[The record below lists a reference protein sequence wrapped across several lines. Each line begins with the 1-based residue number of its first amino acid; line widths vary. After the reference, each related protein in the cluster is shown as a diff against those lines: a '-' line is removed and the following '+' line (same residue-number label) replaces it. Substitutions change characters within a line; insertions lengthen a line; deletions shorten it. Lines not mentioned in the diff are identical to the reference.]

1 MIGPVSYTLGHGD
14 GDTRR
19 PNAARS
25 RDSDKFSTL
34 VGALGSGTG
43 LFVWILMKMKMMAV
57 GAVGNRAR
65 AVFQAPVGALCA
77 SMGAAASTAPALAV
91 GTAFG

>member
-1 MIGPVSYTLGHGD
+1 
-14 GDTRR
+14 
-19 PNAARS
+19 
-25 RDSDKFSTL
+25 
-34 VGALGSGTG
+34 
-43 LFVWILMKMKMMAV
+43 MKMKMMAV
-57 GAVGNRAR
+57 GAVGNRAH

>member
-1 MIGPVSYTLGHGD
+1 MLRRGSVTDIGQQCQ
-14 GDTRR
+14 
-19 PNAARS
+19 RS

-43 LFVWILMKMKMMAV
+43 LFVWILRKMKMMAV
-57 GAVGNRAR
+57 GAVGNRAH